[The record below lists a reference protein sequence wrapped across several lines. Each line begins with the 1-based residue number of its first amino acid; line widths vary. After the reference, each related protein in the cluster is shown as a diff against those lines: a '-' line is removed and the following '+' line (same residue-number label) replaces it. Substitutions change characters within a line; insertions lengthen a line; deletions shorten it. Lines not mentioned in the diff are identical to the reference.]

1 MIWRDAE
8 HARLLSVH
16 GHPSAATPGQEVVP
30 GRETFPLCILASR
43 IASRRRNQQKA
54 PEQIPEPWLPGSLSI
69 MNWIRGGHKPLMVTI
84 GTRTMADTGSTD
96 CDIKI
101 TVTQTYQALSD
112 SKLCAQDWPS
122 PGALGPGGP
131 GALGNSLYKAKAR
144 VARPQSESF

>member
-1 MIWRDAE
+1 
-8 HARLLSVH
+8 
-16 GHPSAATPGQEVVP
+16 
-30 GRETFPLCILASR
+30 
-43 IASRRRNQQKA
+43 
-54 PEQIPEPWLPGSLSI
+54 

-122 PGALGPGGP
+122 PGALGPGG
-131 GALGNSLYKAKAR
+131 LGQLA
-144 VARPQSESF
+144 VQSEGQGSQTSVRILLVQPRVIFC